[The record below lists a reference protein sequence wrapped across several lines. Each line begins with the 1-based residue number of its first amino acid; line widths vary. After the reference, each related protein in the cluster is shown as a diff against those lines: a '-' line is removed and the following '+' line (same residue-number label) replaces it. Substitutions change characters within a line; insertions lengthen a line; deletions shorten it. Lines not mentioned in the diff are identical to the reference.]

1 MHISR
6 QYSVDITLGS
16 TYVRFKAF
24 SSISDLQYIVELAP
38 PFLIILLFVFFH
50 STALHEE
57 SFYFGASAIKLLIY
71 PVC

>member
-1 MHISR
+1 MRISH
-6 QYSVDITLGS
+6 QDSVDITLGS

-24 SSISDLQYIVELAP
+24 SFISDLQYIVELAP
-38 PFLIILLFVFFH
+38 PFLVFLLFVFFH

-57 SFYFGASAIKLLIY
+57 RFYLGASAIKLLIY